1 MLQREKID
9 LSIERRVLSNLI
21 MSTPLL
27 AKIKTVGD
35 PSMFESTMG
44 RAVATWVWEFFDHM
58 GEAPGPAIKDIYRR
72 RARELREADAEL
84 VQVFLETCSDEWLPT
99 NDKQAE
105 EMAVGYFQER
115 ALSMLH
121 DRIGR
126 ALANGDTSA
135 GFLAVAE
142 FTRPNVRVKE
152 SVSLFSD
159 RDARQI
165 SEAFND
171 DGETVFQ
178 FPGELGHVLGPFTT
192 EDFVAF
198 IAPAKRGKTWWL
210 MASAFIAALKGF
222 RVLFVSLEMSKK
234 QMTRRFWQ
242 MMTGRSRYGE
252 TAPWPVFVE
261 QGEGSWA
268 IQDRE
273 VPTKKVET
281 APSGIADIQA
291 GIRRASRHGRL
302 ELRAFP
308 TGTLSVR
315 GLEAEITTMETYENF
330 TPDVIVVD
338 SADIMDHGN
347 SRVEV
352 RHQLNKTWQDL
363 RGLGLKRG
371 CLVITASHTGT
382 ETMDGEK
389 DASAKNVSEDR
400 RKVAHITKLV
410 AINQTEAEK
419 ARGIYRISCST
430 TRDGAVIFDEVVC
443 TNCLAIGRP
452 YLECQRLSRV
462 DMGESQYAP
471 EERQNRTGGRYRSR
485 R

>member
-1 MLQREKID
+1 MITREKID

-35 PSMFESTMG
+35 PSMFESTMS

-126 ALANGDTSA
+126 ALSNCDTSA

-142 FTRPNVRVKE
+142 FTRPNVRAKE

-159 RDARQI
+159 AVQVSD
-165 SEAFND
+165 AFND
-171 DGETVFQ
+171 SEEVVFQ
-178 FPGELGHVLGPFTT
+178 FPGELGRVCGPFTT
-192 EDFVAF
+192 EDFIAF
-198 IAPAKRGKTWWL
+198 IAPPKRGKTWWL
-210 MASAFIAALKGF
+210 MASALVAALKG
-222 RVLFVSLEMSKK
+222 RKVLFVSLEMTKK

-252 TAPWPVFVE
+252 KAPWPVLDEV
-261 QGEGSWA
+261 GDGSYA
-268 IQDRE
+268 VRDRE
-273 VPTKKVET
+273 VQTERVET
-281 APSGIADIQA
+281 DPASIAAIQE
-291 GIRRASRHGRL
+291 GIRRTSRRGRL

-315 GLEAEITTMETYENF
+315 GLDAEITTMETYENF
-330 TPDVIVVD
+330 VPNVIVVD
-338 SADIMDHGN
+338 SADIMDHGTAKT
-347 SRVEV
+347 EE
-352 RHQLNKTWQDL
+352 RHRLNKTWQDL

-371 CLVITASHTGT
+371 CLIFTASHTGT

-389 DASAKNVSEDR
+389 DATAKNVSEDR
-400 RKVAHITKLV
+400 RKVAHITKLI
-410 AINQTEAEK
+410 AINQTETEK

-430 TRDGAVIFDEVVC
+430 TRDGGVIFDEVVC

-452 YLECQRLSRV
+452 YLECARLSQV
-462 DMGESQYAP
+462 EMGESPYSP
-471 EERQNRTGGRYRSR
+471 EDRQERPGGRR
-485 R
+485 RTRR